1 MYHLWPQTEYIIIL
15 LCKTYN
21 FVQYILCR
29 TTKMQLD
36 IAFLTNRENI
46 QKFLKKVV
54 DNNGMLWYYN
64 QAVTKTANR
73 KRPRGSN
80 LKPSNRNLNAQ
91 ARGTRP
97 KPAREG

>member
-46 QKFLKKVV
+46 QKFLKKLLTITEGCGIIIKLSRRQQTES
-54 DNNGMLWYYN
+54 D
-64 QAVTKTANR
+64 
-73 KRPRGSN
+73 
-80 LKPSNRNLNAQ
+80 
-91 ARGTRP
+91 
-97 KPAREG
+97 REEAI

>member
-21 FVQYILCR
+21 FVQCILCR

-46 QKFLKKVV
+46 QKFLKKLLT
-54 DNNGMLWYYN
+54 MLKSCGIIIKLSRR
-64 QAVTKTANR
+64 QQQR
-73 KRPRGSN
+73 KSERMESE
-80 LKPSNRNLNAQ
+80 A
-91 ARGTRP
+91 
-97 KPAREG
+97 E